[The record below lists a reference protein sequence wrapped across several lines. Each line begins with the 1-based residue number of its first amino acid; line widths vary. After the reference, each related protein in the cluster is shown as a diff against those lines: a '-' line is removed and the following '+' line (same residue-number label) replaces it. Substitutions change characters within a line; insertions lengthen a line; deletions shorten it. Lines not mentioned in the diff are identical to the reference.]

1 MPINWAKWGKYVM
14 TSKSQ
19 TFSHLASANLSHK
32 VLSHMTTTLSF
43 SSFSR
48 TVCGMHLSST
58 LRVPSHMVLIQW
70 FFNTVFHYKCSRG
83 ATGHIIFWPYTNERP
98 LFKLY
103 FTNTIHISVRLFG
116 FESKMT
122 SKCGRKK
129 KVVHG
134 LQPSATLLFLLHVCV
149 SLNFVSLFM
158 VSISRLGPMIELGT
172 IHIKTF

>member
-83 ATGHIIFWPYTNERP
+83 ATGHIIFWPYTYTKDHY
-98 LFKLY
+98 LSS
-103 FTNTIHISVRLFG
+103 ISQIQSIFPCVYSVLNQRWLQSAVGKRKWYTGCSRVRHCY
-116 FESKMT
+116 SCYMSVSPWT
-122 SKCGRKK
+122 
-129 KVVHG
+129 
-134 LQPSATLLFLLHVCV
+134 LFLCLWWASVASV
-149 SLNFVSLFM
+149 PWLN
-158 VSISRLGPMIELGT
+158 
-172 IHIKTF
+172 